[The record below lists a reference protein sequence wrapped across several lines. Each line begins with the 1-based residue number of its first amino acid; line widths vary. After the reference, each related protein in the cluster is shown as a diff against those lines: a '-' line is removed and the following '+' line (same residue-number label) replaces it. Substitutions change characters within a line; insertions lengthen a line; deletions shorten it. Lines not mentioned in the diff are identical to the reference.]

1 MKQEWKLFSTRPWAK
16 AIENATSNSKNSNIE
31 YYAKIILHILLN
43 QNNKK
48 VPMWNGAKGI
58 KMAQHDMSC

>member
-1 MKQEWKLFSTRPWAK
+1 MKQEWILFSTRPWAK

-48 VPMWNGAKGI
+48 VCEMVRRELK
-58 KMAQHDMSC
+58 HDMSC

>member
-1 MKQEWKLFSTRPWAK
+1 MKQEWKSFSTRPWAK

-48 VPMWNGAKGI
+48 VCEMVRRELK
-58 KMAQHDMSC
+58 HDMSC

>member
-16 AIENATSNSKNSNIE
+16 AIENANSKNSNTE

-48 VPMWNGAKGI
+48 VCEMVRRELK
-58 KMAQHDMSC
+58 HDMSC